1 MNKAEVSD
9 RAARAYDNTLRQ
21 QQAQATRERI
31 LEHAIR
37 AIAGAGPEGV
47 TLAELA
53 RGAGVSEPTLYRH
66 FGSRERLYEEIEAR
80 AQAEVGIPPVPE
92 RLSDFPAHAAA
103 LFATMAGHEEVIR
116 ALMRTGVGKDVHLQG
131 RARRTALLRRL
142 LSEQAPHLD
151 DGSRERL
158 LALLRVLVS
167 WESYERLTTELGL
180 TAADA
185 GETVEWML
193 GTLLKSVME
202 DGAVVGVRRHDANA
216 AG

>member
-1 MNKAEVSD
+1 MNEVELSGQP
-9 RAARAYDNTLRQ
+9 ARPYDNTLRRE
-21 QQAQATRERI
+21 QAQATRERI

-37 AIAGAGPEGV
+37 ALAEAGPEGV

-66 FGSRERLYEEIEAR
+66 FGSRERLYEELEAR
-80 AQAEVGIPPVPE
+80 VQAEVGLPPVPA
-92 RLSDFPAHAAA
+92 RLSDLPSHASAV
-103 LFATMAGHEEVIR
+103 FETMAGHEQLIR
-116 ALMRTGVGKDVHLQG
+116 AVVRTGVGREVHRQG
-131 RARRTALLRRL
+131 RSRRTALLRRIL
-142 LSEQAPHLD
+142 AEQAPHLD
-151 DGSRERL
+151 AVSRERL

-180 TAADA
+180 AAAEA

-202 DGAVVGVRRHDANA
+202 EGAVVGVRRRDANA